1 MTTTKTTKK
10 PTKQPT
16 RVKRVRHNLQE
27 QQRWELFAAAA
38 LCNLAGTRA
47 TEDSPLPPNQTLD
60 PVECATIVAAH
71 ADAMVEEW
79 RKRWGRK

>member
-1 MTTTKTTKK
+1 MTTTKATKK

-16 RVKRVRHNLQE
+16 NLTRVRRQWQE

-38 LCNLAGTRA
+38 LTNVSLYDNASSNA
-47 TEDSPLPPNQTLD
+47 VD
-60 PVECATIVAAH
+60 VAKQ